1 MAGTNT
7 GSHHRAAI
15 LVLTVFAD
23 GSCEPLSRRG
33 GWAFVAYRDAT
44 EIASAFGGVE
54 DTANNTMEL
63 IALLN
68 AIQWIEENATEQAV
82 TLWTDSTYAA
92 DGCNRWRHIWKNNG
106 WKKIT
111 PNAKMRKRAIADAD
125 LWQAID
131 ARLVR
136 LSLVTVAWCK
146 SHNGLAGNERAD
158 ELAAIGRVSRS

>member
-1 MAGTNT
+1 MLN
-7 GSHHRAAI
+7 
-15 LVLTVFAD
+15 VFAD

-68 AIQWIEENATEQAV
+68 AAQWIEENATEEVV
-82 TLWTDSTYAA
+82 TLWTDSTYAVS
-92 DGCNRWRHIWKNNG
+92 GCNRWRHIWKNNG
-106 WKKIT
+106 WKKIS
-111 PNAKMRKRAIADAD
+111 PNTKMRKRTIPDAD

-136 LSLVTVAWCK
+136 LPLMTVAWCK
-146 SHNGLAGNERAD
+146 SHSGLAGNERAD
-158 ELAAIGRVSRS
+158 ELAEIGRVSRS